1 MGLEE
6 YLQCGE
12 KIVAGLDE
20 AGRGCLAGPVTAA
33 AVILPSGYSHPL
45 LDDSKKMD
53 AEDREE
59 VRQVIE
65 KDALAWAVAFVPPE
79 RIDEIN
85 ILWASIEAMHRAL
98 DQLTLR
104 PGYLLVDGN
113 RFLPYQE
120 IPFECVVG
128 GDGKFTSIAAAS
140 VLAKTHRDEYM
151 IRQHERFPMYGWNTN
166 KGYPTVAHRE
176 GIRLHGPC
184 KLHRQSFKLVQEKQ
198 LAFWSRS

>member
-6 YLQCGE
+6 YLQCGG

>member
-85 ILWASIEAMHRAL
+85 ILWASIEAMHLAL
-98 DQLTLR
+98 DQLELR
-104 PGYLLVDGN
+104 PEHLLVDGN
-113 RFLPYQE
+113 RFLPYQD
-120 IPFECVVG
+120 IPFECIVG

-151 IRQHERFPMYGWNTN
+151 IRQHEIFPVYGWNTN
-166 KGYPTVAHRE
+166 KGYPTAAHRE

-184 KLHRQSFKLVQEKQ
+184 SLHRQSFKLVREKQ
-198 LAFWSRS
+198 LAFWSKS

>member
-6 YLQCGE
+6 YLQCGK

-33 AVILPSGYSHPL
+33 AVVLPPEFSHPM

-53 AEDREE
+53 ADDREE
-59 VRQVIE
+59 VRQIIE
-65 KDALAWAVAFVPPE
+65 KEAVAWAVAFVPSE

>member
-6 YLQCGE
+6 YLQCGG

-85 ILWASIEAMHRAL
+85 ILWASIEAMHLAL
-98 DQLTLR
+98 DQLELR
-104 PGYLLVDGN
+104 PEHLLVDGN
-113 RFLPYQE
+113 RFLPYQD
-120 IPFECVVG
+120 IPFECIIG

-151 IRQHERFPMYGWNTN
+151 IRQHEIFPVYGWNTN
-166 KGYPTVAHRE
+166 KGYPTAAHRE

-184 KLHRQSFKLVQEKQ
+184 SLHRQSFKLVREKQ
-198 LAFWSRS
+198 LAFWSKS

>member
-85 ILWASIEAMHRAL
+85 ILWASIEAMHLAL
-98 DQLTLR
+98 DQLELR
-104 PGYLLVDGN
+104 PEHLLVDGN
-113 RFLPYQE
+113 RFLPYQD
-120 IPFECVVG
+120 IPFECIIG

-151 IRQHERFPMYGWNTN
+151 IRQHEIFPVYGWNTN
-166 KGYPTVAHRE
+166 KGYPTAAHRE

-184 KLHRQSFKLVQEKQ
+184 SLHRQSFKLVREKQ
-198 LAFWSRS
+198 LAFWSKS

>member
-6 YLQCGE
+6 YLQCGG

-85 ILWASIEAMHRAL
+85 ILWASIEAMHLAL
-98 DQLTLR
+98 DQLELR
-104 PGYLLVDGN
+104 PEHLLVDGN
-113 RFLPYQE
+113 RFLPYQD
-120 IPFECVVG
+120 IPFECIVG

-151 IRQHERFPMYGWNTN
+151 IRQHEIFPVYGWNTN
-166 KGYPTVAHRE
+166 KGYPTAAHRE

-184 KLHRQSFKLVQEKQ
+184 SLHRQSFKLVREKQ
-198 LAFWSRS
+198 LAFWSKS